1 MDEKMIA
8 ETIEKNR
15 NFMKSS
21 FGHEAVQS
29 DQQKLLPQ
37 PPLVKAA
44 RGEERIP
51 LTMDFDQVITEHDY
65 LKLLRERVSNRFYA
79 EEPMTLEQLAF
90 LLWSTQG
97 VRAIR
102 GKNYAAL
109 RPVPS
114 GGARHAFETYLAV
127 SNVKGLAQGV
137 YHYLPMEH
145 ALEPIALRDGM
156 AEVIAECACNQ
167 KWAGKAAVCFIYTA
181 VAYRAE
187 WRYSVNAHRVMLID
201 AGHVVQNLY
210 LSAQA
215 VGCGTCAIAAFQQE
229 KTDALLQVDGKEE
242 YTIYLAPVGVR
253 DPSRNEAGTQKLYAN
268 Y

>member
-21 FGHEAVQS
+21 FGHVTFQS

-44 RGEERIP
+44 QSDERIP
-51 LTMDFDQVITEHDY
+51 LTMDFDGMVAEHDY
-65 LKLLRERVSNRFYA
+65 LKLLQDRVSNRFYA
-79 EEPMTLEQLAF
+79 QEPMTLEQLAF

-127 SNVKGLAQGV
+127 SNVKDLPQGV

-145 ALEPIALRDGM
+145 ALEPIALQEGM
-156 AEVIAECACNQ
+156 ADTVASCACDQ

-215 VGCGTCAIAAFQQE
+215 IGCGTCAIAAFKQE
-229 KTDALLQVDGKEE
+229 ATDALLHIDGKEE
-242 YTIYLAPVGVR
+242 YTIYMAPVGVR
-253 DPSRNEAGTQKLYAN
+253 DESRNEAGTKSLYAN
-268 Y
+268 V

>member
-1 MDEKMIA
+1 MDEKTIA

-21 FGHEAVQS
+21 FGHVEFRS
-29 DQQKLLPQ
+29 DQQKQLPQ

-44 RGEERIP
+44 QSSERIP
-51 LTMDFDQVITEHDY
+51 LTTDFDQVITEHDY
-65 LKLLRERVSNRFYA
+65 LKLLCDRVSNRFYST
-79 EEPMTLEQLAF
+79 EPMNLGQLAF

-102 GKNYAAL
+102 GNNYAAL

-114 GGARHAFETYLAV
+114 AGARHAFETYLAV
-127 SNVKGLAQGV
+127 SNVEGLAQGV

-145 ALEPIALRDGM
+145 ALEPVALQEGM
-156 AEVIAECACNQ
+156 ADKITDCACNQ

-181 VAYRAE
+181 VAYRGE
-187 WRYSVNAHRVMLID
+187 WRYSINSHRVMLID

-215 VGCGTCAIAAFQQE
+215 VGCGTCAIAAFKQE
-229 KTDALLQVDGKEE
+229 ETDALLHVDGKEE
-242 YTIYLAPVGVR
+242 YAVYMAPVGVR
-253 DPSRNEAGTQKLYAN
+253 DESRNEAGNKKLYAG

>member
-8 ETIEKNR
+8 ETIRRNR
-15 NFMKSS
+15 EFMKSA
-21 FGHEAVQS
+21 FGKETPAS

-44 RGEERIP
+44 QSDKRIP
-51 LTMDFDQVITEHDY
+51 LTMEFDVVVKEHDY
-65 LKLLRERVSNRFYA
+65 LRLLQDRVSNRFYA
-79 EEPMTLEQLAF
+79 ESPMNLDQLAF

-114 GGARHAFETYLAV
+114 AGARHAFETYMLV
-127 SNVKGLAQGV
+127 SNVQWLEQGV

-145 ALEPIALRDGM
+145 ALEPISLQDNM
-156 AEVIAECACNQ
+156 AQKAMECACNQ
-167 KWAGKAAVCFIYTA
+167 KWAGKAAVTFVYTA
-181 VAYRAE
+181 MAYRGE
-187 WRYSVNAHRVMLID
+187 WRYTINAHRVMLID
-201 AGHVVQNLY
+201 VGHIVQNLY

-215 VGCGTCAIAAFQQE
+215 VGCGTCAVAAFQQE
-229 KTDALLQVDGKEE
+229 MTDRLLQVDGQEE
-242 YTIYLAPVGVR
+242 FSVYMAPVGLR
-253 DPSRNEAGTQKLYAN
+253 DEGKNEPHTKPLDPDV
-268 Y
+268 

>member
-8 ETIEKNR
+8 ETIAKNR
-15 NFMKSS
+15 DFMKSN
-21 FGHEAVQS
+21 FGHVEYVS

-44 RGEERIP
+44 RSEERIP
-51 LTMDFDQVITEHDY
+51 LTMEFGEVVKEHDY
-65 LKLLRERVSNRFYA
+65 VALLRDRVSNRFYA
-79 EEPMTLEQLAF
+79 EDPTTLDQLAF

-114 GGARHAFETYLAV
+114 AGARHAFETYLLV
-127 SNVKGLAQGV
+127 SRVEGLKEGV

-145 ALEPIALRDGM
+145 ALEPISLEGDM
-156 AEVIAECACNQ
+156 AEKAIRCACDQ
-167 KWAGKAAVCFIYTA
+167 KWAGKAAVTFVYTA
-181 VAYRAE
+181 VAYRSE
-187 WRYSVNAHRVMLID
+187 WRYNINAHRVMLID

-215 VGCGTCAIAAFQQE
+215 IGCGTCAIAAFRQE
-229 KTDALLQVDGKEE
+229 DTDKLLQVDGKEE
-242 YTIYLAPVGVR
+242 FAVYMAPVGVR
-253 DPSRNEAGTQKLYAN
+253 DESKNEQNTKKLYAN
-268 Y
+268 V

>member
-21 FGHEAVQS
+21 FGHVEFRS
-29 DQQKLLPQ
+29 DQQKQLPQ
-37 PPLVKAA
+37 PPLTKAA
-44 RGEERIP
+44 QGGEKIP
-51 LTMDFDQVITEHDY
+51 LTMDFDQVIIEHDY
-65 LKLLRERVSNRFYA
+65 LKLLRDRVSNRFYSA
-79 EEPMTLEQLAF
+79 EPMTVDQLAF

-102 GKNYAAL
+102 GNNYAAL

-114 GGARHAFETYLAV
+114 AGGRHAFETYLAV
-127 SNVKGLAQGV
+127 SNVEGLKQGI

-145 ALEPIALRDGM
+145 ALESIAYQDNM
-156 AEVIAECACNQ
+156 AETITDCACNQ

-181 VAYRAE
+181 VAYRGE

-201 AGHVVQNLY
+201 AGHVMQNLY

-215 VGCGTCAIAAFQQE
+215 AGCGTCAIAAFKQE
-229 KTDALLQVDGKEE
+229 KTDALLNVDGREE
-242 YTIYLAPVGVR
+242 YTVYMAPVGIR
-253 DPSRNEAGTQKLYAN
+253 NAERNEAGNRELYAG